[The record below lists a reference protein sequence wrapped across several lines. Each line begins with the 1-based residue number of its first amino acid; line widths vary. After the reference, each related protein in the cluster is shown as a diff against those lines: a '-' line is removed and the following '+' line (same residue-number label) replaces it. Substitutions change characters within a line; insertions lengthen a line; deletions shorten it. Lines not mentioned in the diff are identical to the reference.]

1 MRSDGSASG
10 SLLHSWQR
18 RLHRNLTCEDCAFG
32 DFFGRTRDNVFV
44 WIVSYAEGFSRKR
57 FLADFQSDSLL
68 ASLKKCISYRF
79 SCTCVFFHF
88 SRWLRRWPQRGSKRH
103 RATSWLCV
111 STNADGVLP
120 RNLVRVQRAIW
131 RYHKMRFVWI
141 FVCARH
147 VSFLFTLN
155 RLRRC
160 LCFRDEAFWLG
171 YSIAVVFRC
180 IQAIAGHV
188 SNFPATI
195 LLYRDREA
203 ISYLVC
209 DLPHDT

>member
-1 MRSDGSASG
+1 
-10 SLLHSWQR
+10 
-18 RLHRNLTCEDCAFG
+18 
-32 DFFGRTRDNVFV
+32 
-44 WIVSYAEGFSRKR
+44 
-57 FLADFQSDSLL
+57 
-68 ASLKKCISYRF
+68 
-79 SCTCVFFHF
+79 
-88 SRWLRRWPQRGSKRH
+88 
-103 RATSWLCV
+103 
-111 STNADGVLP
+111 
-120 RNLVRVQRAIW
+120 
-131 RYHKMRFVWI
+131 MRFVWI

-195 LLYRDREA
+195 HLTETAKQFLIWYVIYHMTRKHL
-203 ISYLVC
+203 YLVVS
-209 DLPHDT
+209 TKQF

>member
-1 MRSDGSASG
+1 
-10 SLLHSWQR
+10 
-18 RLHRNLTCEDCAFG
+18 
-32 DFFGRTRDNVFV
+32 
-44 WIVSYAEGFSRKR
+44 
-57 FLADFQSDSLL
+57 
-68 ASLKKCISYRF
+68 
-79 SCTCVFFHF
+79 
-88 SRWLRRWPQRGSKRH
+88 
-103 RATSWLCV
+103 
-111 STNADGVLP
+111 
-120 RNLVRVQRAIW
+120 
-131 RYHKMRFVWI
+131 MRFVWI

-209 DLPHDT
+209 DLPHETEAFISTNKFLNMPSVLLRCKMRLLFSSSPESCVQTACRCMVLAEFRRFDCGHRHACRGSPFENIDAW